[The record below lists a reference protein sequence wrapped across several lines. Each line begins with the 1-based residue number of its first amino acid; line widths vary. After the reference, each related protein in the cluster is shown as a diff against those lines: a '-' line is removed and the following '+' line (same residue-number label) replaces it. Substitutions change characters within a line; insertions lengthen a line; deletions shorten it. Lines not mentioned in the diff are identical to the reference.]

1 MSDKNPNASDE
12 EHDSDDEQPESDDE
26 QQQRDDDEHNSDENR
41 QDSEDQVSLSVR
53 EESLAMYYKKF
64 SGPLPSPEDFRGY
77 EDVLPGAA
85 DRILGMAEFQ
95 LHHRASAQKMGLWV
109 MFIVAIGFLIVSIAL
124 ALLTTPAAA
133 VLFPVVPTLV
143 SGGAYVYGLRKRSKP
158 PQLPPGDDDDDQ
170 PKLPPS
176 S

>member
-1 MSDKNPNASDE
+1 MTDKHRNS
-12 EHDSDDEQPESDDE
+12 SDDEQDAGGELPESEDDKRNGDE
-26 QQQRDDDEHNSDENR
+26 KERDSGGEAAATF
-41 QDSEDQVSLSVR
+41 R
-53 EESLAMYYKKF
+53 EESLAMSISKF
-64 SGPLPSPEDFRGY
+64 SGPLPSPDHFREY

-95 LHHRASAQKMGLWV
+95 LHQRASSQKMGLWV
-109 MFIVAIGFLIVSIAL
+109 MFVIAIGFVIGSIAL
-124 ALLTTPAAA
+124 ALLAAPAAA

-143 SGGAYVYGLRKRSKP
+143 SGGAYVYGLRKRSER
-158 PQLPPGDDDDDQ
+158 PQLPPGDHDDQ